1 MSDIMQTVKS
11 VIAKLPIARN
21 VGVCSCLVK
30 VTYTMVIKF
39 PNDPKRTIEKIIF
52 GKTPLSDRLVE
63 LWFMYSLSWLSFQY
77 PTPVDPFNGPIISQY
92 LKTFVNEIY
101 TIVFSTKLLYTSHFL
116 SNVCSF
122 KSSSQN
128 NGII

>member
-1 MSDIMQTVKS
+1 MQTVKS

-52 GKTPLSDRLVE
+52 GKTPL
-63 LWFMYSLSWLSFQY
+63 
-77 PTPVDPFNGPIISQY
+77 
-92 LKTFVNEIY
+92 
-101 TIVFSTKLLYTSHFL
+101 
-116 SNVCSF
+116 
-122 KSSSQN
+122 
-128 NGII
+128 